1 MSEQEFNEAMQDYD
15 LHKRPLISFVFMSF
29 LASALGLGLWM
40 LITQKEKL
48 SIDKTALEDVL
59 HGRTAFAFEK
69 KFEEVFPL
77 KDTAV
82 GVFGVVS
89 YGLLHTG
96 RDGVV
101 IGKDGWFFTK
111 EEFETLKNADKAFNE
126 KIMFIDDVKRYFAQ
140 QHVGLV
146 VALIPSKTRV
156 YEEFLQDGVSLPES
170 RRYTY
175 ENFRK
180 ALMEKHIVVP
190 DLEMILREGK
200 ASAPMFMKTDTHWT
214 AQGAQ
219 RVAQALAETVKQSC
233 PAVTLTEQTFKTTVG
248 AEKAY
253 DGDLLRYVKTGF
265 MRSVV
270 GPDSEKI
277 ISYQTDVDGGSADL
291 FGDAKVDVAL
301 VGTSYSVQ
309 KDWHFEGYLK
319 EALHADVL
327 NLADEGKGPIE
338 PMVNFLQKHDLK
350 SSPLKVVVW
359 EIPERFIQKTYD
371 IKLPDMKKMM
381 LPSTQDLLA
390 PCLPQAIQGGAQ

>member
-1 MSEQEFNEAMQDYD
+1 MSEREFNEAMQDYE
-15 LHKRPLISFVFMSF
+15 LHKKPLISYVFLGF
-29 LASALGLGLWM
+29 LASALGLGAWM
-40 LITQKEKL
+40 IATQQEKL
-48 SIDKTALEDVL
+48 VVDKTSMEDVL
-59 HGRTAFAFEK
+59 QGRTAFAFEK

-82 GVFGVVS
+82 GTFGAVS

-111 EEFETLKNADKAFNE
+111 EEFEVLKHADKAFSD
-126 KIMFIDDVKRYFAQ
+126 KIAFIKDVQHYLNQ

-146 VALIPSKTRV
+146 VALIPAKTRV
-156 YEEFLQDGVSLPES
+156 YEEYLQDGVALPEVH
-170 RRYTY
+170 RYTY
-175 ENFRK
+175 EQFRK
-180 ALMEKHIVVP
+180 ELVKNNVVAP

-200 ASAPMFMKTDTHWT
+200 AGAPMFMKTDTHWT

-219 RVAQALAETVKQSC
+219 RVAQAMAETVKQSC
-233 PAVTLTEQTFKTTVG
+233 PAISLTEKAFKTTEGV
-248 AEKAY
+248 EKSY

-270 GPDSEKI
+270 GPSSEKVVAH
-277 ISYQTDVDGGSADL
+277 QTDADGGDSDL
-291 FGDAKVDVAL
+291 FGDAKMDVAL
-301 VGTSYSVQ
+301 VGTSYSMQ

-338 PMVNFLQKHDLK
+338 PMVNFLNKHNLK
-350 SSPLKVVVW
+350 AEPLKLVVW

-371 IKLPDMKKMM
+371 ITLPDMKKMM
-381 LPSTQDLLA
+381 SSSAQDSVVLCSPNVA
-390 PCLPQAIQGGAQ
+390 QGGK